1 MDGYEV
7 IRGLRRQRA
16 TQGIPVIAITG
27 YVLDS
32 DRDKVEILGMGVA
45 NTLIKP
51 FSVEALVKEIK
62 RVEQKL
68 PA

>member
-1 MDGYEV
+1 M
-7 IRGLRRQRA
+7 IRGLRRQQA

-27 YVLDS
+27 YALDS
-32 DRDKVEILGMGVA
+32 DRDNIEVLGMGVA

-51 FSVEALVKEIK
+51 FSVETLVEEIK
-62 RVEQKL
+62 RVGQKL